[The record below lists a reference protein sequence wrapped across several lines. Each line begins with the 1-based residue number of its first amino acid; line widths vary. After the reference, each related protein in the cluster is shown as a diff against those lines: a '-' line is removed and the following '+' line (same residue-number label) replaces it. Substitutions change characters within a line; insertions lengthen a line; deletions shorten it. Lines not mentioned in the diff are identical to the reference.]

1 MTEDMRYINGGINM
15 NYVLCNKIIVG
26 ILAILLMSLSIGCTS
41 NTVTEHE
48 TEHETVASAE
58 SHSLQNAEYVGEDRC
73 KDCHWREHDSWKH
86 TLHSK
91 FMQPAG
97 EFTILGDFEIN
108 NKLTIKV
115 FDGSPEFAGKQL
127 DTTMFIKDG
136 KYYVNT
142 IGPDWEFHDY
152 EISHVIGINRR
163 QNYLTVF
170 PNGSIQVLPVE
181 WDAKKAVWT
190 DNYGL
195 EKSYPKDGNYW
206 SDEARIWQFK
216 CGGCHS
222 TGMKINFDKAS
233 HSFDTKFANI
243 GVGCESCHGPGSNH
257 IKAARFEY
265 VKEKDTII
273 NPSKLPWRLRAAVCG
288 QCHNWGSSTAK
299 ISPSSEGF
307 PERYAFPYG
316 FVVGKPLYLFYVNNP
331 VDDKRHHQQYNEWNA
346 SAHAEAGIMCTT
358 CHGVHQEGM
367 HKNPHKALTK
377 FIADSLCT
385 NCHKTIKQ
393 KAAHRIH
400 TFGSCIACHMPKTK
414 ENEHSHTFKF
424 ISPEESLRAGG
435 VDKQP
440 NSCSGCHHHK
450 DSPLEGLIEFLDAVR
465 KTDMPVP
472 FSVHGR

>member
-1 MTEDMRYINGGINM
+1 MQYINGGTYM
-15 NYVLCNKIIVG
+15 NYSFFNKIFAG
-26 ILAILLMSLSIGCTS
+26 TLAALLLSFSIGCSS
-41 NTVTEHE
+41 NTSDH
-48 TEHETVASAE
+48 HGAAGPAGSHPLKE
-58 SHSLQNAEYVGEDRC
+58 SEYVGSERC

-91 FMQPAG
+91 FMQSAG
-97 EFTILGDFEIN
+97 EFTMLGDFERN
-108 NKLTIKV
+108 NKLTVEVIT
-115 FDGSPEFAGKQL
+115 GSPEFAGKEL
-127 DTTMFIKDG
+127 DTTMFKKDG

-163 QNYLTVF
+163 QNYLTIF
-170 PNGSIQVLPVE
+170 PNGAIHVLPVE
-181 WDAKKAVWT
+181 WDVRKTAWIN
-190 DNYGL
+190 NYGFG
-195 EKSYPKDGNYW
+195 KSYPGDGNYW
-206 SDEARIWQFK
+206 SDDSRIWQYK
-216 CGGCHS
+216 CGGCHT
-222 TGMKINFDKAS
+222 TGMKINYDRAS
-233 HSFDTKFANI
+233 HSFNTKFANLGI
-243 GVGCESCHGPGSNH
+243 GCESCHGPGNNH
-257 IKAARFEY
+257 ITAARFQYE
-265 VKEKDTII
+265 KEKDTII

-288 QCHNWGSSTAK
+288 QCHNWGASTAK
-299 ISPSSEGF
+299 ISPYREGF

-316 FVVGKPLYLFYVNNP
+316 FKVGKPLYLYYVKDP

-367 HKNPHKALTK
+367 HKNPHKAQTK

-400 TFGSCIACHMPKTK
+400 TFGSCIACHMPRTK
-414 ENEHSHTFKF
+414 EDEHSHTFEF

-450 DSPLEGLIEFLDAVR
+450 DSSLEGLIEFLDSV
-465 KTDMPVP
+465 KKMDMPIP
-472 FSVHGR
+472 FSVHGRD